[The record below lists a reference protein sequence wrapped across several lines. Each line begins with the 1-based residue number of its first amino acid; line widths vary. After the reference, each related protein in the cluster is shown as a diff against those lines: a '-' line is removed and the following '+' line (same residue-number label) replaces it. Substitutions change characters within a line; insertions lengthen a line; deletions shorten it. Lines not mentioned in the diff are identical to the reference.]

1 MRFQLWSGRY
11 CEPVLWAYYP
21 WLDQSTSTELNAQCP
36 NPQMNEKTEM
46 DESTLLVFWSIE
58 GLVGPNQG

>member
-1 MRFQLWSGRY
+1 
-11 CEPVLWAYYP
+11 
-21 WLDQSTSTELNAQCP
+21 LNAQCP